1 MIEFNGKP
9 PSYRTWTSGLV
20 ALVAEPALQ
29 ALT

>member
-9 PSYRTWTSGLV
+9 PSYRWTSGLV

-29 ALT
+29 ALA